1 MSRRRQKKKSNEDES
16 TDDEEDIVISDA
28 SESNDD
34 EEERPW
40 LDSLIREELEPT
52 PVKNLKSKEPIKKA
66 KQLYPFQCSECS
78 AKYKTQIGFEKHLRS
93 KHGLQ

>member
-1 MSRRRQKKKSNEDES
+1 MLFEDS
-16 TDDEEDIVISDA
+16 DINY
-28 SESNDD
+28 E

-52 PVKNLKSKEPIKKA
+52 PVKNLKSKEPKKKA
-66 KQLYPFQCSECS
+66 KQIYPFQCIECS
-78 AKYKTQIGFEKHLRS
+78 AKYKTLTGFEKHLRS